1 MAYNHRKA
9 EIEWLSWKGKEEK
22 QMRELGVDEDTIQR
36 LHTYDWQQF
45 NKERQYQQRWREM
58 PEKLEQQLEQE
69 WKMTSAFLLE
79 EIEDERLL
87 AVLRRVDKST
97 LRILLY
103 MIRGYS
109 SPEIERLTGI
119 KEATIRKRISRL
131 RKNI

>member
-36 LHTYDWQQF
+36 LHTYDWKQF

-103 MIRGYS
+103 MMRGYS

>member
-103 MIRGYS
+103 MMRGYS

>member
-103 MIRGYS
+103 MMRGYS

-119 KEATIRKRISRL
+119 KEATIRKRISWL

>member
-1 MAYNHRKA
+1 M
-9 EIEWLSWKGKEEK
+9 
-22 QMRELGVDEDTIQR
+22 DEDTIQR

-103 MIRGYS
+103 MMRGYS

>member
-1 MAYNHRKA
+1 MAYNKAKA
-9 EIEWLSWKGKEEK
+9 EKEWLRWKEAEEK
-22 QMRELGVDEDTIQR
+22 KLRELGVDEEPIQR

-103 MIRGYS
+103 MMRGYS